1 MAESSED
8 GEPADATS
16 SRESEPA
23 ARDAGGGAGAGG
35 DDEGAAA
42 ADAADPD
49 EEDLAALRRQVEA
62 EYDFDDFGPA
72 EMARMSPEEWEAAFD
87 PDSWIVGEALL
98 DRTERDLKSRIARR
112 DVFAALDRVTEE
124 GEPRLAAWSD
134 EGYAL
139 VYPDGAVEGR
149 GTVLRDVKASVAL
162 CSMDSYE
169 PDEPPEEFDLPDPD
183 EVPEGTGEFG
193 NLMLQ
198 VVAAAQVLSGLVLF
212 GAWLAQAVTTI
223 VAPVAAGAFVLV
235 GLFLFGVV
243 ANARLSDRFRA
254 EEFRNRLRAVEAA
267 GGSRP
272 EELPPVIDERAAPD
286 PAAAD
291 EPATGR
297 EPPADGAGASDDG
310 AATTDGPTR
319 G

>member
-8 GEPADATS
+8 GEPAG
-16 SRESEPA
+16 SEPSPREA
-23 ARDAGGGAGAGG
+23 EPAG
-35 DDEGAAA
+35 DDAAAADGEDAAA
-42 ADAADPD
+42 ADAADGD
-49 EEDLAALRRQVEA
+49 DLAALRRQVEA

-72 EMARMSPEEWEAAFD
+72 DMARMSAEEWEAAFD

-112 DVFAALDRVTEE
+112 DVFAALDRVTEA

-169 PDEPPEEFDLPDPD
+169 PEEPPEEFDLPDPE

-198 VVAAAQVLSGLVLF
+198 IVAAAQVLSGLVLF

-254 EEFRNRLRAVEAA
+254 EEFRDRLRAVEAA

-272 EELPPVIDERAAPD
+272 EELPPVIDERTT
-286 PAAAD
+286 AAD

-297 EPPADGAGASDDG
+297 EPPADEGGASEDG
-310 AATTDGPTR
+310 GATTDGPTR